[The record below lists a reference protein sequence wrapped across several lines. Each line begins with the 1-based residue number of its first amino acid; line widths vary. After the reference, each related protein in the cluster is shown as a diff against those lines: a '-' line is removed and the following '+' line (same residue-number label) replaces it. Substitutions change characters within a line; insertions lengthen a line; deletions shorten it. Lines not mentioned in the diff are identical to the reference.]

1 MHLLQE
7 HIEQQSFVPKIVA
20 LAGIII
26 ALLAIIFLIF
36 FVFARNRQNQL
47 VLDQVR
53 LNEIF
58 QQELLR
64 TQLEMQEQTFN
75 TISREIHD
83 NVGQVLSLAK
93 VQLNIIDQSDTF
105 DKMLLAD
112 AKDSVSK
119 AMTDLRDIAKSLNS
133 ERIQLSSLPEITA
146 HELSRISRAKLMAT
160 SIKTEGDL
168 INITEQKKLITFRII
183 QEAFNNI
190 IKHSGAKN
198 IDVCFTY
205 ETNDL
210 IITIADNG
218 TGFDKA
224 LINKKDGLGL
234 QNITTRAALI
244 GGEATIS
251 SIINEGTTI
260 TIKAPYA

>member
-1 MHLLQE
+1 MPEEYQ
-7 HIEQQSFVPKIVA
+7 III
-20 LAGIII
+20 GIII
-26 ALLAIIFLIF
+26 AIVIFIAIGFCIIMLIAHINQRKKKFIQEKQILEATYTEQLL
-36 FVFARNRQNQL
+36 QS
-47 VLDQVR
+47 
-53 LNEIF
+53 
-58 QQELLR
+58 
-64 TQLEMQEQTFN
+64 QLEMQEQTFN

-93 VQLNIIDQSDTF
+93 VQLNIIDQSDTY
-105 DKMLLAD
+105 DKTLLAD

-146 HELSRISRAKLMAT
+146 HELSRISRAKLMVT
-160 SIKTEGDL
+160 SIKTEGDV
-168 INITEQKKLITFRII
+168 INITEQKKLIIFRIM

-198 IDVCFTY
+198 MEVCFCY
-205 ETNDL
+205 ETDHL

-218 TGFDKA
+218 TGFDKG
-224 LINKKDGLGL
+224 LITKKDGLGL
-234 QNITTRAALI
+234 QNITSRAALI

-260 TIKAPYA
+260 TIKTPYA